1 MHRSDIL
8 AVSDSCLRLRSTNTC
23 CVIGS
28 KLPDCF
34 RSRLIRITR
43 VITTALV
50 ATLGCTSAFA
60 QCVVLLHGLAR
71 TSASMESLAE
81 LIADEGFEV
90 VNVDY
95 PSREQ
100 PIEALAPIAV
110 HKGLGGCPPGTTVHF
125 VTHSLGGIL
134 IRYYLEEHSLPR
146 LGRVVM
152 LAPPNQGS
160 EVVDTLREMPGFRLL
175 NGPAGNQLGT
185 GAESLPRTLGPVDF
199 ELGIIAG
206 SSTFNP
212 ILSLYLPNP
221 DDGKVSVA
229 STRVEGMSD
238 FIVLP
243 YTHTFMMQSP
253 EVASQ
258 AIEFIRRGAFRRSYR

>member
-1 MHRSDIL
+1 MERDVHENARHQ
-8 AVSDSCLRLRSTNTC
+8 
-23 CVIGS
+23 IGS
-28 KLPDCF
+28 
-34 RSRLIRITR
+34 LIRFTR
-43 VITTALV
+43 VSGIILLAAL
-50 ATLGCTSAFA
+50 CCSNAFG

-71 TSASMESLAE
+71 TSASMDSLAE
-81 LIADEGFEV
+81 AFADEGFDV

-95 PSREQ
+95 PSRQ
-100 PIEALAPIAV
+100 HPIEALAPIAV
-110 HKGLGGCPPGTTVHF
+110 HKGLGGCPPESTVHF

-134 IRYYLEEHSLPR
+134 VRYYLAERSLPR

-175 NGPAGNQLGT
+175 NGPAGDQLGT
-185 GAESLPRTLGPVDF
+185 GADSLPRALGPVDF
-199 ELGIIAG
+199 ELGVIAG
-206 SSTFNP
+206 SSTFNL

-229 STRVEGMSD
+229 STRVDGMND

-243 YTHTFMMQSP
+243 YTHTFMMQAP
-253 EVASQ
+253 EVARQ
-258 AIEFIRRGAFRRSYR
+258 AIAFIRHGEFSRSYR